1 MDRFININAY
11 QKPPTVE
18 RNSAVRSSY
27 GNMYID
33 NFAQSELNDRLQIND
48 FIGNNMSNRPQYE
61 VFQDDLNSNNS
72 NISAS
77 RGSAFDR
84 SWPLNFIFAYNS
96 KIF

>member
-1 MDRFININAY
+1 
-11 QKPPTVE
+11 
-18 RNSAVRSSY
+18 
-27 GNMYID
+27 MYID

-84 SWPLNFIFAYNS
+84 S
-96 KIF
+96 

>member
-1 MDRFININAY
+1 MDRFIHINAY
-11 QKPPTVE
+11 QQQPPTVE
-18 RNSAVRSSY
+18 RSSAVRSSY

-48 FIGNNMSNRPQYE
+48 FIGNNMQNRPQYE

-84 SWPLNFIFAYNS
+84 S
-96 KIF
+96 